1 MLLVHRTMLTSFSI
15 CCWFSEP
22 CFSNEPQGW
31 QRGFP
36 TTVMFFRAFRVLKIW
51 GGPTF
56 KVPTCANYH
65 SRQIWDTWVWLQGR
79 GQSANSPDF
88 TTWAPPISSLRG
100 QQPSIFECWKTL
112 QFGLVC
118 LLFLPKAESETGMS
132 ALVALKFSWYFNG
145 HHRPTKKPHRKTMTH
160 PALGGSIDLPFLDTT
175 PIGWIPPSSPA
186 AGAKKCKS
194 HSYSCGH
201 DRCRYEFLWFWP
213 RIMGIWW
220 NMCQTIHIIHG
231 YIRKPGICAHENV
244 DVTAKRCANCGTG
257 ATFGYFMHIYFSK
270 KRTSADVDLHVL
282 LVISHKCRSNLSIFC
297 YPLVMTNIA
306 MENPL

>member
-118 LLFLPKAESETGMS
+118 PACFSPRPSQRLECQHWWHGSFLGISMAP
-132 ALVALKFSWYFNG
+132 
-145 HHRPTKKPHRKTMTH
+145 RPTKKPHRKTMTD
-160 PALGGSIDLPFLDTT
+160 PARDSIDLPFLDST

-194 HSYSCGH
+194 HSYSCSH

-231 YIRKPGICAHENV
+231 YIRSNPGA
-244 DVTAKRCANCGTG
+244 G
-257 ATFGYFMHIYFSK
+257 
-270 KRTSADVDLHVL
+270 VL
-282 LVISHKCRSNLSIFC
+282 
-297 YPLVMTNIA
+297 M
-306 MENPL
+306 

>member
-36 TTVMFFRAFRVLKIW
+36 MTVMFFRAFRVLKIW

-56 KVPTCANYH
+56 KVLTCANYH

-160 PALGGSIDLPFLDTT
+160 PALGGSIDLPFLDST

-186 AGAKKCKS
+186 AGAKKMQKSQLQLRSWQVSIWILVILTKNHGNMVKYVPNNPYYSWLHPQTWNLCSWKCRCYSQTMRKLWNRSHFRILHAHLFLQKS
-194 HSYSCGH
+194 HFCWCRSPCLAGH
-201 DRCRYEFLWFWP
+201 IPQMSIKFVNFLLP
-213 RIMGIWW
+213 
-220 NMCQTIHIIHG
+220 
-231 YIRKPGICAHENV
+231 
-244 DVTAKRCANCGTG
+244 
-257 ATFGYFMHIYFSK
+257 FGY
-270 KRTSADVDLHVL
+270 D
-282 LVISHKCRSNLSIFC
+282 
-297 YPLVMTNIA
+297 
-306 MENPL
+306 